1 MNLERSIGFIFLIS
15 TILALGFL
23 IEPQEQYKNNQTTT
37 IINQVIEPEDNS
49 IQVTQT
55 EEVEVVIEE
64 VSEIEIKEKSESIL
78 VDSTTDAEFL
88 KESDFDLFVLRV
100 HVLSSEDNAKKMV
113 TKINEGGFPAFTEV
127 FGSKKNLHAVYV
139 GPFIEESD
147 INQNIELIQKVSESQ
162 NGEISRWKL

>member
-1 MNLERSIGFIFLIS
+1 MNIERIVGLVFSISALLILLFVVL
-15 TILALGFL
+15 T
-23 IEPQEQYKNNQTTT
+23 PQIDYRQDFK
-37 IINQVIEPEDNS
+37 IADAAPE
-49 IQVTQT
+49 
-55 EEVEVVIEE
+55 IEE
-64 VSEIEIKEKSESIL
+64 IAKEEPLKPNKEIVVDVSNI
-78 VDSTTDAEFL
+78 DR
-88 KESDFDLFVLRV
+88 SDFDLFVLRV
-100 HVLSSEDNAKKMV
+100 HVLSSEENAKKMV

>member
-1 MNLERSIGFIFLIS
+1 MNIERIVGLVFSISALLILLFVVL
-15 TILALGFL
+15 T
-23 IEPQEQYKNNQTTT
+23 PQVDYQQDFKIVEAA
-37 IINQVIEPEDNS
+37 
-49 IQVTQT
+49 QT
-55 EEVEVVIEE
+55 EEIAKIELE
-64 VSEIEIKEKSESIL
+64 EESIEIAKEEP
-78 VDSTTDAEFL
+78 L
-88 KESDFDLFVLRV
+88 KPNKVIVADVANIDRSDFDLFVLRV

>member
-1 MNLERSIGFIFLIS
+1 MNIERIVGLIFSIS
-15 TILALGFL
+15 TLLILLFVVL
-23 IEPQEQYKNNQTTT
+23 TPQVDYQQDFK
-37 IINQVIEPEDNS
+37 IADSDPE
-49 IQVTQT
+49 T
-55 EEVEVVIEE
+55 EEIAKIELE
-64 VSEIEIKEKSESIL
+64 EESIEL
-78 VDSTTDAEFL
+78 A
-88 KESDFDLFVLRV
+88 KEEPKKPNKEIVADVATIDRSDFDLFVLRV

>member
-1 MNLERSIGFIFLIS
+1 MNIERIVGLVFSISALLILLFVVL
-15 TILALGFL
+15 T
-23 IEPQEQYKNNQTTT
+23 PQVDYQQDFK
-37 IINQVIEPEDNS
+37 IADAAPE
-49 IQVTQT
+49 
-55 EEVEVVIEE
+55 IEE
-64 VSEIEIKEKSESIL
+64 IAKIEFEEESKEIAKEEPLKPKKEIIS
-78 VDSTTDAEFL
+78 DAANIDR
-88 KESDFDLFVLRV
+88 SDFDLFVLRV

>member
-1 MNLERSIGFIFLIS
+1 MNIERFVGLVFSISALLILLFVVL
-15 TILALGFL
+15 T
-23 IEPQEQYKNNQTTT
+23 PQVDYQQDFKIADAASE
-37 IINQVIEPEDNS
+37 
-49 IQVTQT
+49 T
-55 EEVEVVIEE
+55 EEIAKIEFE
-64 VSEIEIKEKSESIL
+64 EESIEIAKE
-78 VDSTTDAEFL
+78 DPL
-88 KESDFDLFVLRV
+88 KPSKEIVADVANIDRSDFDLFVLRV

-113 TKINEGGFPAFTEV
+113 KKINEGGFPAFTEV

>member
-1 MNLERSIGFIFLIS
+1 MTPQLDYQQDFKIADATPEMEEI
-15 TILALGFL
+15 AK
-23 IEPQEQYKNNQTTT
+23 IEF
-37 IINQVIEPEDNS
+37 
-49 IQVTQT
+49 
-55 EEVEVVIEE
+55 EEE
-64 VSEIEIKEKSESIL
+64 SKEIVADVANI
-78 VDSTTDAEFL
+78 DR
-88 KESDFDLFVLRV
+88 SDFDLFVLRV

>member
-1 MNLERSIGFIFLIS
+1 MNIERIVGLVFSISALLILLFVVLTPQVDYQQDFKVADSALESEEI
-15 TILALGFL
+15 AK
-23 IEPQEQYKNNQTTT
+23 IEFDE
-37 IINQVIEPEDNS
+37 
-49 IQVTQT
+49 
-55 EEVEVVIEE
+55 
-64 VSEIEIKEKSESIL
+64 ESIEL
-78 VDSTTDAEFL
+78 S
-88 KESDFDLFVLRV
+88 KEEPKKPNKEIVAGVANIDRSDFDLFVLRV

>member
-1 MNLERSIGFIFLIS
+1 M
-15 TILALGFL
+15 
-23 IEPQEQYKNNQTTT
+23 
-37 IINQVIEPEDNS
+37 
-49 IQVTQT
+49 
-55 EEVEVVIEE
+55 EEIP
-64 VSEIEIKEKSESIL
+64 EIEIKEKSEPVL
-78 VDSTTDAEFL
+78 VDSTTDTEFL

-100 HVLSSEDNAKKMV
+100 HVLSSEENAKKMV

-147 INQNIELIQKVSESQ
+147 INQNIELIQKVSESK

>member
-1 MNLERSIGFIFLIS
+1 MNIERIVGLVFSISALLILLFVVL
-15 TILALGFL
+15 T
-23 IEPQEQYKNNQTTT
+23 PQVDYQQDFK
-37 IINQVIEPEDNS
+37 IADAAPE
-49 IQVTQT
+49 
-55 EEVEVVIEE
+55 IEE
-64 VSEIEIKEKSESIL
+64 IAKIEFEEESKEIAKEEPLKPNKEIVADVASI
-78 VDSTTDAEFL
+78 DR
-88 KESDFDLFVLRV
+88 SDFDLFVLRV

>member
-1 MNLERSIGFIFLIS
+1 MNIERIVGLVFSISALLILLFIVLTPQVDYQQDFKIADA
-15 TILALGFL
+15 IPEMEEIAK
-23 IEPQEQYKNNQTTT
+23 IEFEDESKE
-37 IINQVIEPEDNS
+37 IAKEEPLKPNKEIVEDVAN
-49 IQVTQT
+49 I
-55 EEVEVVIEE
+55 
-64 VSEIEIKEKSESIL
+64 
-78 VDSTTDAEFL
+78 DR
-88 KESDFDLFVLRV
+88 SDFDLFVLRV
-100 HVLSSEDNAKKMV
+100 HVLSSEENAKKMV

>member
-1 MNLERSIGFIFLIS
+1 MNIERIVGLVFSISALLILLFVVL
-15 TILALGFL
+15 T
-23 IEPQEQYKNNQTTT
+23 PQVDYQQDFK
-37 IINQVIEPEDNS
+37 IAVADS
-49 IQVTQT
+49 KT
-55 EEVEVVIEE
+55 EEVAKIEYE
-64 VSEIEIKEKSESIL
+64 EESSERAKEKSIKPN
-78 VDSTTDAEFL
+78 
-88 KESDFDLFVLRV
+88 KEIVLDTANIERSDFDLFVLRV

>member
-1 MNLERSIGFIFLIS
+1 MNIERIVGLVFSISALLILLFVVL
-15 TILALGFL
+15 T
-23 IEPQEQYKNNQTTT
+23 PQVDYQQDFK
-37 IINQVIEPEDNS
+37 IAVADPK
-49 IQVTQT
+49 T
-55 EEVEVVIEE
+55 EEVAKIEFE
-64 VSEIEIKEKSESIL
+64 EESIERAKEKPIK
-78 VDSTTDAEFL
+78 TN
-88 KESDFDLFVLRV
+88 KEIVLDTANIERSDFDLFVLRV

>member
-1 MNLERSIGFIFLIS
+1 MNIERFVGLVFSISALLILLFVVL
-15 TILALGFL
+15 T
-23 IEPQEQYKNNQTTT
+23 PQVDYQQDFKIADAASE
-37 IINQVIEPEDNS
+37 
-49 IQVTQT
+49 T
-55 EEVEVVIEE
+55 EEIAKIEFE
-64 VSEIEIKEKSESIL
+64 EESIEITKE
-78 VDSTTDAEFL
+78 DPL
-88 KESDFDLFVLRV
+88 KPSKEIVADVANIDRSDFDLFVLRV
-100 HVLSSEDNAKKMV
+100 HVLSSEENAKKMV

>member
-1 MNLERSIGFIFLIS
+1 MNIERIVGLVFSISALLILLFVVL
-15 TILALGFL
+15 T
-23 IEPQEQYKNNQTTT
+23 PQVDYQQDFK
-37 IINQVIEPEDNS
+37 IADAAPE
-49 IQVTQT
+49 
-55 EEVEVVIEE
+55 IEE
-64 VSEIEIKEKSESIL
+64 IAKTEFEEESKEIAKEETLKPKKEIIS
-78 VDSTTDAEFL
+78 DAANIDR
-88 KESDFDLFVLRV
+88 SDFDLFVLRV
-100 HVLSSEDNAKKMV
+100 HVLSSEDNANKMV

>member
-1 MNLERSIGFIFLIS
+1 MNIERIVGLVFSISALLILLFVVL
-15 TILALGFL
+15 T
-23 IEPQEQYKNNQTTT
+23 PQVDYQQDFK
-37 IINQVIEPEDNS
+37 IADAA
-49 IQVTQT
+49 T
-55 EEVEVVIEE
+55 EIEE
-64 VSEIEIKEKSESIL
+64 IAKIEFEEEPKEIAKEEPLKPSKEIVADVTNI
-78 VDSTTDAEFL
+78 DR
-88 KESDFDLFVLRV
+88 SDFDLFVLRV

>member
-1 MNLERSIGFIFLIS
+1 MNIERIVGLVFSISALLILLFVVL
-15 TILALGFL
+15 T
-23 IEPQEQYKNNQTTT
+23 PQVDYQQDFK
-37 IINQVIEPEDNS
+37 IADAAPE
-49 IQVTQT
+49 
-55 EEVEVVIEE
+55 IEE
-64 VSEIEIKEKSESIL
+64 IAKIEFEEESKEIAKEEPLKPNKEIVADVANI
-78 VDSTTDAEFL
+78 DR
-88 KESDFDLFVLRV
+88 SDFDLFVFRV

>member
-1 MNLERSIGFIFLIS
+1 MNIERIVGLVFSISALLILLFVVL
-15 TILALGFL
+15 T
-23 IEPQEQYKNNQTTT
+23 PQVDYQQDFK
-37 IINQVIEPEDNS
+37 IADAAPE
-49 IQVTQT
+49 
-55 EEVEVVIEE
+55 IEE
-64 VSEIEIKEKSESIL
+64 IAKIEFEEESKEIAKEEPLKPNKEIVADVANS
-78 VDSTTDAEFL
+78 DR
-88 KESDFDLFVLRV
+88 SDFDLFVLRV

>member
-1 MNLERSIGFIFLIS
+1 MNIERILGLVFSIS
-15 TILALGFL
+15 TLLILLFVVLTPQVDYQQDFKITDSASKNEEIAK
-23 IEPQEQYKNNQTTT
+23 IEF
-37 IINQVIEPEDNS
+37 
-49 IQVTQT
+49 
-55 EEVEVVIEE
+55 EEK
-64 VSEIEIKEKSESIL
+64 SIEIGEEKPLKPKKEIIS
-78 VDSTTDAEFL
+78 DAANIDR
-88 KESDFDLFVLRV
+88 SDFDLFVLRV